1 MKLNVIKFKSVK
13 STNDEAIKLIKS
25 KNIYSGIVVSEK
37 QIKGKG
43 TMGKKWVSETGNL
56 FISIFF
62 QVDLEKF
69 KIKDFLLLNVN
80 SIKKILTEYSRKPI
94 TIKFPN
100 DLLIDGRKLCGI
112 LQEIIVYKDDKYL
125 ITGIGINSIKATVNT
140 KFKATS
146 LKNNSDKKIYNH
158 FILKDI
164 IKYYE
169 EVIIDLKTSN
179 LNFIKNKYIN

>member
-1 MKLNVIKFKSVK
+1 M
-13 STNDEAIKLIKS
+13 
-25 KNIYSGIVVSEK
+25 
-37 QIKGKG
+37 
-43 TMGKKWVSETGNL
+43 
-56 FISIFF
+56 
-62 QVDLEKF
+62 
-69 KIKDFLLLNVN
+69 
-80 SIKKILTEYSRKPI
+80 
-94 TIKFPN
+94 
-100 DLLIDGRKLCGI
+100 IDGRKLCGI

-158 FILKDI
+158 FILKNI

-169 EVIIDLKTSN
+169 EVIIDLKTRN